1 MPFGAT
7 PAAILDLVERL
18 AAVTV
23 FLSGMELFLAR
34 AELRDGGV
42 LDWRHLSLRRP
53 ATLIDR
59 FFAML
64 PGRRLFDDPVF
75 FLVVAIELAGAA
87 FMAVDPG
94 SIVGPLVCLVC
105 HALVMRRI
113 YPAVDGSDDMLM
125 VILGVAV
132 LRTLATAPD
141 AQLAAVLF
149 LAGQSALSYLT
160 SGLSKAQSRTWW
172 NGAGL
177 RGVLTTRTYSEPH
190 LARFIGTHPL
200 ITRAL
205 GPFTIVWESAF
216 PLAVLAGPEP
226 AIIAI
231 VVAASFHLACAFV
244 MGLASFSWAFGAAL
258 PAVVYASFWLGQQ
271 LSGPERLLLT
281 AVVALP
287 IVGAVGFFGG
297 FARATKPATKGAIDQ
312 PTTQPTSLAQ
322 VSPQADAAV
331 ASTLKAPVDA
341 PSL

>member
-23 FLSGMELFLAR
+23 LLSGVELFLAR
-34 AELRDGGV
+34 SELRDGGV
-42 LDWRHLSLRRP
+42 LDWRHLALRRP
-53 ATLIDR
+53 GTRIDR
-59 FFAML
+59 FFAIL

-75 FLVVAIELAGAA
+75 FIVVAIELAGAA
-87 FMAVDPG
+87 VMAVEPT
-94 SIVGPLVCLVC
+94 STVGPLVCLVC
-105 HALVMRRI
+105 HVLVMRRI

-125 VILGVAV
+125 VILGVAI
-132 LRTLATAPD
+132 LRTLATAPE

-200 ITRAL
+200 ITRVL

-226 AIIAI
+226 AIVAV

-244 MGLASFSWAFGAAL
+244 MGLASFSWAFGAVL
-258 PAVVYASFWLGQQ
+258 PAVVYSSFWLAEQ
-271 LSGPERLLLT
+271 LSTPERLLLT
-281 AVVALP
+281 SIVALP
-287 IVGAVGFFGG
+287 IVGTVGFFGG
-297 FARATKPATKGAIDQ
+297 FARATKPAPKPA
-312 PTTQPTSLAQ
+312 TQVPASPASSLSRTLRRSPRPRRSAA
-322 VSPQADAAV
+322 PQA
-331 ASTLKAPVDA
+331 P
-341 PSL
+341 